1 MAEGRYQRLDARE
14 ITRTVERLAR
24 RIEER
29 FPDAGLGRV
38 ARELCSVAEG
48 AAARTQELR
57 RPNVLLRVGVG
68 LLLASAAAVLVVFIP
83 EMRLNVQI
91 RAISDL
97 VQTVEALLGS
107 LFFLGTGVAFL
118 ITLESR
124 IKRRMALAVVHQ
136 LRALAHIVD
145 MHQLTK
151 DPEQL
156 TSAGPST
163 PSSPVRSMSD
173 FELLRYLDYCSEMLA
188 LVSKVGA
195 LTVQGFA
202 DPVVLGAVDEVENL
216 TTGLSRKIWQKIM
229 IVQPLVQAEAARPE
243 LRAYAVGSSGERRRR
258 SRA

>member
-1 MAEGRYQRLDARE
+1 MAGGRYQRLDAQE
-14 ITRTVERLAR
+14 IIRTIERLAR

-29 FPDAGLGRV
+29 FPEAGLAKV
-38 ARELCSVAEG
+38 ARELHGVAEG
-48 AAARTQELR
+48 AHARTLELKH
-57 RPNVLLRVGVG
+57 PNLLLRVGVG
-68 LLLASAAAVLVVFIP
+68 LLILSALLVLFVFIP
-83 EMRLNVQI
+83 EMRLNFQI

-97 VQTVEALLGS
+97 IQTVEALLGS

-118 ITLESR
+118 VTLEGR
-124 IKRRMALAVVHQ
+124 IKRRTALGVVHQ

-156 TSAGPST
+156 TSAGPT

-173 FELLRYLDYCSEMLA
+173 FELLRYLDYCSEMFA

-229 IVQPLVQAEAARPE
+229 IVQQLVNAPPRPRARDYGWRRG
-243 LRAYAVGSSGERRRR
+243 RA
-258 SRA
+258 